1 MRNHISN
8 DFLGFEKYDLI
19 LLSMSSVFT
28 SSDSILKGE
37 DVGVLLKNKVPN
49 ARLIIFSSCSDA
61 ISMYDMIKKVVPD
74 GFLTTFNLS
83 FEEFETACN
92 NVING
97 IRYVSPLISKKI
109 KQLSGIEVLLKKH
122 NRIIL
127 QCLARG
133 VKTKDIPKH
142 LPLSLSAIEKRKAK
156 LKTVLCNKSTS
167 DMDLLSEAKRRGL
180 I

>member
-1 MRNHISN
+1 
-8 DFLGFEKYDLI
+8 
-19 LLSMSSVFT
+19 MSSVFT
-28 SSDSILKGE
+28 SSDGTLKGE
-37 DVGVLLKNKVPN
+37 DVGMFLKNKVPE
-49 ARLIIFSSCSDA
+49 AKLIIFSSCRDA
-61 ISMYDMIKKVVPD
+61 ISMYDMIKKVAPN

-83 FEEFETACN
+83 FEEFDIACN
-92 NVING
+92 QVING
-97 IRYVSPLISKKI
+97 THYVSPLISKKI
-109 KQLSGIEVLLKKH
+109 KQLSGTEILLKKH

-133 VKTKDIPKH
+133 IKTKDIPKY

-167 DMDLLSEAKRRGL
+167 DMDLLNEAKRRGL